1 MRATSA
7 ILTLLAFLTSLTGC
21 SQYYLSI
28 AQQWID
34 VRYLASTHAKTP
46 DPRQD
51 HPPIGQML
59 VLDWRVPSE
68 ILKKKPQ
75 VVLDLIFWDYTTK
88 TVEIPIRKH
97 LDYATFK
104 LLNEDYDKTGGI
116 LTYKAKIVTQDGEV
130 FREWKHQL
138 WVNLITLDQDTPMEI
153 EEKVEQAE

>member
-1 MRATSA
+1 MKVTSA
-7 ILTLLAFLTSLTGC
+7 IFTLLALLTTLAGC

-28 AQQWID
+28 AQQWVD

-59 VLDWRVPSE
+59 VLDWRVPTE
-68 ILKKKPQ
+68 ILKKKPR
-75 VVLDLIFWDYTTK
+75 VLLDLIFWDYTTK
-88 TVEIPIRKH
+88 TVEIPIRKR

-104 LLNEDYDKTGGI
+104 VLNEDYEKTGGI

-138 WVNLITLDQDTPMEI
+138 WVNLITLDQDTPTETV
-153 EEKVEQAE
+153 EKVELAE